1 MSGLKR
7 FPSPDVYVKAAL
19 PFWDRSFGVGWSQ
32 KREREDRESVFFG
45 EIIIK
50 QWRKIHSRKCEGK
63 AGAMARLALLAFVGR
78 SRGDDKKM
86 DAWSGSHANLIGSHG
101 LFLGGHLKQG

>member
-50 QWRKIHSRKCEGK
+50 QWRK
-63 AGAMARLALLAFVGR
+63 RLCCKN
-78 SRGDDKKM
+78 DDGPV
-86 DAWSGSHANLIGSHG
+86 DLG
-101 LFLGGHLKQG
+101 LFW